1 MQVMTEDKKGN
12 RMPTVDELETELSRI
27 QHKNRYRR
35 ILRNT
40 VFTLITVAAAA
51 VLVAVLFLPV
61 LRIYGHS
68 MSPGLE
74 EGDIVAALK
83 GADFQTGDIVAF
95 YYNNKVLVKR
105 IIAGPGDWVD
115 IDEDGN
121 VSVNEEVIDE
131 PYLSEK
137 ALGECDIELPYQV
150 PENRWFLM
158 GDHRSVS
165 IDSRSSA
172 VGCVSEEEMVGK
184 LVFRAWP
191 LKKIGFIK

>member
-1 MQVMTEDKKGN
+1 MTEKEKGKP
-12 RMPTVDELETELSRI
+12 MPTVDELEMELSRV
-27 QHKNRYRR
+27 QYRNRYGK

-40 VFTLITVAAAA
+40 VFTLITVAATA

-61 LRIYGHS
+61 LQIYGHS
-68 MSPGLE
+68 MAPGLE

-83 GADFQTGDIVAF
+83 GAEFQTGDVVAF
-95 YYNNKVLVKR
+95 YYNNKILVKR
-105 IIAGPGDWVD
+105 VIAGPGDWVD
-115 IDEDGN
+115 IDAEGN
-121 VSVNEEVIDE
+121 VSVNGKALDE

-137 ALGECDIELPYQV
+137 SLGECDIDLPCQV

-165 IDSRSSA
+165 VDSRSAA
-172 VGCVSEEEMVGK
+172 VGCVSEEEIVGR

-191 LKKIGFIK
+191 LEKIGFIK

>member
-1 MQVMTEDKKGN
+1 MTEKEKGKPL
-12 RMPTVDELETELSRI
+12 PTVDELEMELSRV
-27 QHKNRYRR
+27 QYRNRYGK

-40 VFTLITVAAAA
+40 VFTLITVAATA

-61 LRIYGHS
+61 LQIYGHS
-68 MSPGLE
+68 MAPGLE

-83 GADFQTGDIVAF
+83 GAEFQTGDVVAF
-95 YYNNKVLVKR
+95 YCNNKILVKR
-105 IIAGPGDWVD
+105 VIAGPGDWVD
-115 IDEDGN
+115 IDAEGN
-121 VSVNEEVIDE
+121 VSVNGKALDE

-137 ALGECDIELPYQV
+137 ALGECDIDLPYQV

-165 IDSRSSA
+165 VDSRSAA
-172 VGCVSEEEMVGK
+172 VGCVSEEEIVGR

-191 LKKIGFIK
+191 LEKIGFIK

>member
-1 MQVMTEDKKGN
+1 MTEKEKGKP
-12 RMPTVDELETELSRI
+12 MPTVAELEMELSRV
-27 QHKNRYRR
+27 QYRNRYGK

-40 VFTLITVAAAA
+40 VFTLITVAATA

-61 LRIYGHS
+61 LQIYGHY
-68 MSPGLE
+68 MAPGLE

-83 GADFQTGDIVAF
+83 GAEFQTGDVVAF
-95 YYNNKVLVKR
+95 YYNNKILVKR
-105 IIAGPGDWVD
+105 VIAGPGDWVD
-115 IDEDGN
+115 IDAEGN
-121 VSVNEEVIDE
+121 VSVNGKALDE

-137 ALGECDIELPYQV
+137 SLGECDIGLPCQV

-165 IDSRSSA
+165 VDSRSSA
-172 VGCVSEEEMVGK
+172 VGCVSEEEIVGR

-191 LKKIGFIK
+191 LEKIGFIK

>member
-1 MQVMTEDKKGN
+1 
-12 RMPTVDELETELSRI
+12 MPTVDELETELSRV
-27 QHKNRYRR
+27 QYRSRYGK

-68 MSPGLE
+68 MAPGLE

-83 GADFQTGDIVAF
+83 GAEFQTGDIVAF
-95 YYNNKVLVKR
+95 YYNNKILVKR
-105 IIAGPGDWVD
+105 VIAGPGDWVD

-121 VSVNEEVIDE
+121 VSVNGKALEE
-131 PYLSEK
+131 PYLSER
-137 ALGECDIELPYQV
+137 ALGECDIEFPYQV
-150 PENRWFLM
+150 PEKKWFLM

-172 VGCVSEEEMVGK
+172 VGCVSEEEMVGR
-184 LVFRAWP
+184 LIFRAWP
-191 LKKIGFIK
+191 LEKIGFIK

>member
-1 MQVMTEDKKGN
+1 
-12 RMPTVDELETELSRI
+12 MPTVDELEMELSRV
-27 QHKNRYRR
+27 QYRNCYGK

-40 VFTLITVAAAA
+40 VFTLITVAATA

-61 LRIYGHS
+61 LQIYGHS
-68 MSPGLE
+68 MAPGLE

-83 GADFQTGDIVAF
+83 GAEFQTGDVVAF
-95 YYNNKVLVKR
+95 YYNNKILVKR
-105 IIAGPGDWVD
+105 VIAGPGDWVD
-115 IDEDGN
+115 IDAEGN
-121 VSVNEEVIDE
+121 VSVNGKALDE

-137 ALGECDIELPYQV
+137 SLGECDIDLPCQV

-165 IDSRSSA
+165 VDSRSAA
-172 VGCVSEEEMVGK
+172 VGCVSEEEIVGR

-191 LKKIGFIK
+191 LEKIGFIK

>member
-1 MQVMTEDKKGN
+1 MTEDKKGN
-12 RMPTVDELETELSRI
+12 RMPTVDELETELSRV

-115 IDEDGN
+115 IDKDGN
-121 VSVNEEVIDE
+121 VSVNKEVIDE